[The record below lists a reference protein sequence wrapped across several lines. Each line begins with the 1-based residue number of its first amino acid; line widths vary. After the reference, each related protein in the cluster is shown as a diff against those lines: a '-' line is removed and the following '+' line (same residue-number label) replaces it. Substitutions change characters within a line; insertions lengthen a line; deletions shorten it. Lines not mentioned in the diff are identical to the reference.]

1 MTSETQDTDVLLKA
15 EEALRKIDKPE
26 KPEKPER
33 SERPERAAKAEASKP
48 QPPVAGAQPPFG
60 PLPRETLAIFEI
72 VAHAIA
78 WLGVIIIA
86 YGIVSTVTAEVWLP
100 LERFII
106 PIAATLVL
114 IATLLNALAS
124 YVVTENPGPPSPASR
139 YVTGP
144 AVIVLCAAALVMV
157 WYRGLP
163 VSVILGLAVLGLAWS
178 LMRVLPRPVKS
189 W

>member
-1 MTSETQDTDVLLKA
+1 MTNETQGSDVLLKA
-15 EEALRKIDKPE
+15 EEALKKPDR
-26 KPEKPER
+26 PEKPER
-33 SERPERAAKAEASKP
+33 TAKAEAPKSEPTPAIKSRAP
-48 QPPVAGAQPPFG
+48 RR

-72 VAHAIA
+72 VAHTIA

-86 YGIVSTVTAEVWLP
+86 YGIVSTITAEVWLP
-100 LERFII
+100 LERFIL

-114 IATLLNALAS
+114 VATVLNALAS
-124 YVVTENPGPPSPASR
+124 YVVTEGPAPPSAASR
-139 YVTGP
+139 YITGP
-144 AVIVLCAAALVMV
+144 VVIVLCAAALVMV

-178 LMRVLPRPVKS
+178 LMRVLPRPAES

>member
-1 MTSETQDTDVLLKA
+1 MTNEMQGSDVLLKA
-15 EEALRKIDKPE
+15 EEALKKPV
-26 KPEKPER
+26 EKPER
-33 SERPERAAKAEASKP
+33 PAKADTPKSEAAAVKVRPSIR
-48 QPPVAGAQPPFG
+48 

-86 YGIVSTVTAEVWLP
+86 YGIVSTVTSEVWLP
-100 LERFII
+100 LERFIL

-114 IATLLNALAS
+114 IATLLNALAG
-124 YVVTENPGPPSPASR
+124 YVVTENPGPPSAASR

-144 AVIVLCAAALVMV
+144 VVIVLCAAALVMV
-157 WYRGLP
+157 WSQGLP

-178 LMRVLPRPVKS
+178 LMRVLPRPAKS

>member
-1 MTSETQDTDVLLKA
+1 MTNEMQGTDVLLKA
-15 EEALRKIDKPE
+15 EEALKKPAE
-26 KPEKPER
+26 K
-33 SERPERAAKAEASKP
+33 PERAAKAEVPKP
-48 QPPVAGAQPPFG
+48 EPAAVKSRPSIR

-78 WLGVIIIA
+78 WLGVIIIV
-86 YGIVSTVTAEVWLP
+86 YGIVSTVTSEVWLP
-100 LERFII
+100 LERFIL

-114 IATLLNALAS
+114 VATLLNALAS
-124 YVVTENPGPPSPASR
+124 YVVTENPAPPSPISR

-144 AVIVLCAAALVMV
+144 MVIVLCAAALVLV

-178 LMRVLPRPVKS
+178 LLRVLPRPAKS

>member
-1 MTSETQDTDVLLKA
+1 MTNEMQGTDVLLKA
-15 EEALRKIDKPE
+15 EESLKKPEKSE
-26 KPEKPER
+26 KPEKL
-33 SERPERAAKAEASKP
+33 ERPARNETPKAETTSAPAVKVRPSIR
-48 QPPVAGAQPPFG
+48 

-72 VAHAIA
+72 VAHTIA

-100 LERFII
+100 LERFIL

-124 YVVTENPGPPSPASR
+124 YVVTDNPAPPSPVSR

-144 AVIVLCAAALVMV
+144 GVIALCAAALVMV

-178 LMRVLPRPVKS
+178 LMRVLPRPAKS

>member
-1 MTSETQDTDVLLKA
+1 MTNEMQGTDVLLKA
-15 EEALRKIDKPE
+15 EEVLKGVEKPQRPE
-26 KPEKPER
+26 KPD
-33 SERPERAAKAEASKP
+33 RPAKAEIPKAEPAPASARTLP
-48 QPPVAGAQPPFG
+48 SIR

-86 YGIVSTVTAEVWLP
+86 YGIVSTVTSEVWLP
-100 LERFII
+100 LERFIL

-124 YVVTENPGPPSPASR
+124 YVVTENPGPPSVASR

-163 VSVILGLAVLGLAWS
+163 ISVILGLAVLGLAWS
-178 LMRVLPRPVKS
+178 LMRVLPRPAKS